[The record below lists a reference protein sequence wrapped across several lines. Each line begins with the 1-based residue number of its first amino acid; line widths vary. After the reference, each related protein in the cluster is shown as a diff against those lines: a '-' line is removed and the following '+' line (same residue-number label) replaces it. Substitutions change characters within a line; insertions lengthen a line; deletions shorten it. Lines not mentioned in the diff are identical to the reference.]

1 MSETVYSRKQIEDW
15 QAKLAELAEKPR
27 TRFTKKQA
35 VEALIEQ
42 IEQALTAHAYDQVA
56 ESLKDWGLDISP
68 GSLKQYVNAYR
79 RAHNPQTAAAT
90 RKRSSAKKKKQG
102 STRKSQSAAAVATAD
117 PLNPKPG
124 KAAAANRKPKR
135 FVEMDE
141 DL

>member
-79 RAHNPQTAAAT
+79 RAHRSQTAAAT

-102 STRKSQSAAAVATAD
+102 STRKSQSAAAMATAD
-117 PLNPKPG
+117 PLNSKPG
-124 KAAAANRKPKR
+124 KAAAAKSKPKR